1 MQTQASSRKRAMSM
15 KASIGT
21 SATCTVQNTIKQRR
35 TCKQK
40 EYDDWWHNGRN
51 TDKQRERMYES
62 SHFLISGI
70 PNKAWALCKNPQRDS

>member
-40 EYDDWWHNGRN
+40 EYDD
-51 TDKQRERMYES
+51 
-62 SHFLISGI
+62 
-70 PNKAWALCKNPQRDS
+70 